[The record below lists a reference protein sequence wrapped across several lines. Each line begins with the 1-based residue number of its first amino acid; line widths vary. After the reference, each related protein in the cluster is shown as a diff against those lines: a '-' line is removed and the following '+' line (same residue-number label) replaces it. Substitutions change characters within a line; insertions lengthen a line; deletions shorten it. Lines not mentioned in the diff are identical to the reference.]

1 MIKLVKE
8 KFKNS
13 VFFKVIICLYCISC
27 IYFFIVYSNILHTE
41 PTIIYNEKFE
51 VKKGQ
56 KVKNTFFIKE
66 VKYGK
71 IVSKEYYINTSKKGK
86 QLISI
91 TIKNIYGKEK
101 KYDFNIK
108 VT

>member
-1 MIKLVKE
+1 MKKE
-8 KFKNS
+8 NFKNS
-13 VFFKVIICLYCISC
+13 IFFKILVFLFWINCV
-27 IYFFIVYSNILHTE
+27 YFFIVYSNILHKE
-41 PTIIYNEKFE
+41 PTIIWNEKFE

-71 IVSKEYYINTSKKGK
+71 IVSKEYYINTSKEGK
-86 QLISI
+86 QLVSI

-101 KYDFNIK
+101 KYDFYIK